1 MNRLETP
8 QVVTDVYRDLRD
20 RRLLIVVAALLV
32 AIVAVPFLLAKK
44 PAAAPAVPPP
54 SGVGN
59 AAQMTMPA
67 VTLAD
72 QPGATNYRKR
82 LAAFETKNPFK
93 AQFVVQTSSGTGTGA
108 GTGSSSSPFAAGAP
122 ASPSSAPTITP
133 PTSSP
138 SSPASGAPSST
149 VPPTSPTSPGGSG
162 GQAQPG
168 GGNGGNGG
176 SGSNKPTI
184 RTVTRLFTRRVDVQI
199 AQAGDNPTTL
209 KSIEPMSILP
219 RANTPVV
226 AFLGTDEN
234 GKNAAFVL
242 SSRSVATGG
251 TGSCVPA
258 PDDCIYVTM
267 QPGQSLTVD
276 YTPPGST
283 DPVSYELTLLKIRDV
298 HVKQSKSKAFPPAQG
313 AAYASSGAG
322 GG

>member
-8 QVVTDVYRDLRD
+8 RIVTDVYRDLRD
-20 RRLLIVVAALLV
+20 RRLLIVVVALLA
-32 AIVAVPFLLAKK
+32 AIVAIPVLLAKK
-44 PAAAPAVPPP
+44 PEGAPALATP
-54 SGVGN
+54 SGALN
-59 AAQMTMPA
+59 SAQMAMPA

-93 AQFVVQTSSGTGTGA
+93 AQFVVHATTAAGSTAAGSGSSA
-108 GTGSSSSPFAAGAP
+108 SPFPSSAPASSSSAP
-122 ASPSSAPTITP
+122 TVTPPTGSPSSSPSSAPSTTP
-133 PTSSP
+133 PT
-138 SSPASGAPSST
+138 
-149 VPPTSPTSPGGSG
+149 TSGGSG
-162 GQAQPG
+162 GQTQSG
-168 GGNGGNGG
+168 GGNGGGN

-184 RTVTRLFTRRVDVQI
+184 RTVTRLFTRRVDVKVGQV
-199 AQAGDNPTTL
+199 GENPKTL

-219 RANTPVV
+219 EAKTPVV

-276 YTPPGST
+276 YTPPGAT

-298 HVKQSKSKAFPPAQG
+298 HVKQPKAAHPAQG
-313 AAYASSGAG
+313 AAYASSGVVSG
-322 GG
+322 G